1 MSFIELIEHNSTYII
16 LGMTIFAIILLVMII
31 IIIAKQQKLN
41 FKYRKFIQGAKG
53 TDLESIIFE
62 KFTDIDILKQDCGL
76 IKSEIAK
83 INENLL
89 TTVQKVGII
98 KYDAFMEM
106 GGKLSFVLALLD
118 KNDNGFILNSVHSSR
133 EGCYT
138 YLKEIIKGESFLE
151 LSKEEKTAL
160 GQAIN
165 YNNFM
170 E

>member
-1 MSFIELIEHNSTYII
+1 MNLIELMEENMAYFII
-16 LGMTIFAIILLVMII
+16 GLTVLFLIVFLITLVLLIKQRKLNNKYKEFMQGANARNLEAII
-31 IIIAKQQKLN
+31 
-41 FKYRKFIQGAKG
+41 R
-53 TDLESIIFE
+53 ER
-62 KFTDIDILKQDCGL
+62 FTDIDNLKRDCTT
-76 IKSEIAK
+76 IHNEIDK
-83 INENLL
+83 INEVLL
-89 TTVQKVGII
+89 TTAQKVGIL

-106 GGKLSFVLALLD
+106 GGKLSFALAILD
-118 KNDNGFILNSVHSSR
+118 KNNNGFILNSVHSSR

-151 LSKEEKTAL
+151 LSKEEKSVL